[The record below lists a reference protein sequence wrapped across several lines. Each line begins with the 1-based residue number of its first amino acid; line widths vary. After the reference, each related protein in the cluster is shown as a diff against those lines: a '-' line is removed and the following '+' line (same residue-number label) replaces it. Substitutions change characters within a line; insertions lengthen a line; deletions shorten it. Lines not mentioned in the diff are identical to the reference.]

1 MTSAITIF
9 EIPHLQ
15 TRICNHLA
23 NRDIYHCILVSK
35 DWSHNFGSFLW
46 HDIHIFYKHE
56 FKKIVAALTRRPLDH
71 TRHHIRTLT
80 IYYAKL
86 APLFLGQKEKYEER
100 ALHKMRFARHRRA
113 FSDLASA
120 LDHLSLDRARSTI
133 TPVSFINLT
142 VLRSYHHRCKT
153 SSVHDNVIYLDA
165 VLEIARSSPR
175 LEQLEIG
182 YFDYHDDVM
191 VNELGAL
198 VATHPTLQEFALKAH
213 GYVNTTV
220 VRLLLRSGS
229 RLRRLELHC
238 VPVSYP
244 VIYTDEDKRLMLD
257 MPYPVLQHL
266 VLDSLYSYW
275 GTDQSLFTYLQ
286 QCTEIEAMQ
295 PPKMYSTNWLRF
307 CSVIQSHLPR
317 LKHVSISHADLTDND
332 CAALVRSL
340 GDRQPRSVPVPSTDP
355 TRRPFSRN
363 CDLSESAADM
373 KELVHPR
380 LESFD
385 IKNGEMIKSL
395 TVQTLIL
402 HHHATLTQVSVAG
415 CRNIS
420 GIDLHRMLS
429 SLPNLVRFQATNDS
443 SAFSNERVDP
453 VLRVKDMLS
462 SASQANGRGG
472 GYQSGDLWIVPWAC
486 TGLNELHLRY
496 QETEKEPFPRQVYD
510 QISKLRQLEKLYVQ
524 RQAIVL
530 PTLSEISPTTTTA
543 AIGNSAEGED
553 HGEEDTKE
561 GDENI
566 STAQDPAKPK
576 KELTEEEKRIADRE
590 SNMEAALN
598 SLKVLQQLRVLDL
611 TELHLFVYTT
621 QLHEMKK
628 ALPKLDW
635 IQLYRDD

>member
-295 PPKMYSTNWLRF
+295 PPKMYSTNWL
-307 CSVIQSHLPR
+307 
-317 LKHVSISHADLTDND
+317 
-332 CAALVRSL
+332 
-340 GDRQPRSVPVPSTDP
+340 
-355 TRRPFSRN
+355 
-363 CDLSESAADM
+363 SESAADM

-385 IKNGEMIKSL
+385 IKNGEMIKSF

-635 IQLYRDD
+635 IQLYRDY